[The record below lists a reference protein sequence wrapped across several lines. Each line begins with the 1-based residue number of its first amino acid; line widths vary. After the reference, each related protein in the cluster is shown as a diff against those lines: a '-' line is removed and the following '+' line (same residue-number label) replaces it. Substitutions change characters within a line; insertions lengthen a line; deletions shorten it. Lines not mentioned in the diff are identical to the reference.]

1 MATIYSL
8 NGHTIT
14 EGLPSSIASDEA
26 FKTAQR
32 IAREN
37 KKSVVVE
44 DGQARQC
51 YRVTKSGKMWRSPK
65 GWRPWWDC
73 GE

>member
-1 MATIYSL
+1 MTTIYSL

-26 FKTAQR
+26 FKTARR

-37 KKSVVVE
+37 QQSVVVE
-44 DGQARQC
+44 DEQARAC
-51 YRVTKSGKMWRSPK
+51 YRVTLSGKRWRAPK